1 MENSSL
7 INYGLMIVII
17 LIINWLLKDKIK
29 NFLKGSINKVE
40 DKLPTPNLTNIKL
53 VYRG

>member
-1 MENSSL
+1 METSTL

-29 NFLKGSINKVE
+29 NFFKNSYNTVG
-40 DKLPTPNLTNIKL
+40 DKIPSPRLTNIKL